1 MTESVIGQF
10 YRVPAVRVKNWC
22 GFSGW
27 LPVIG
32 PKHSD
37 AEVIKFPWP
46 HWHIDWRFAPTKAWN
61 TASAVRL
68 PGYVYGRPIQ
78 CPNNR
83 DEVVVQEG
91 PADRLMKCK
100 RALPSYIEPLNAN
113 WKHDWITE
121 LRNMFCETKI
131 TNGLCPH
138 RGIPA
143 SAMIRE
149 GDVLICPG
157 HGLRFN
163 ALTGESLGSQMQRSS
178 EPT

>member
-1 MTESVIGQF
+1 MTEAVIDQF
-10 YRVPAVRVKNWC
+10 YRVPAVRVNNWC

-37 AEVIKFPWP
+37 AEVVKFPWP
-46 HWHIDWRFAPTKAWN
+46 HWHIDWRFAPAKAWAY
-61 TASAVRL
+61 ASAVRI

-83 DEVVVQEG
+83 NEIVVLEG

-100 RALPSYIEPLNAN
+100 RPLPPYIEAGKIS
-113 WKHDWITE
+113 WKEDWVTE
-121 LRNMFCETKI
+121 LRKMFCGTKI

-149 GDVLICPG
+149 GDVLTCPG
-157 HGLRFN
+157 HGLRFS
-163 ALTGESLGSQMQRSS
+163 ATTGEALNTSDRGEKR
-178 EPT
+178 

>member
-1 MTESVIGQF
+1 MTEAVIGQF

-22 GFSGW
+22 GFSGR

-37 AEVIKFPWP
+37 AEIVKFPWP
-46 HWHIDWRFAPTKAWN
+46 HWHIDWQFAPTKAWN
-61 TASAVRL
+61 YAYAVRD

-83 DEVVVQEG
+83 NEVVVQEG

-100 RALPSYIEPLNAN
+100 RPLPPYIKSPSS
-113 WKHDWITE
+113 WKEDWIKE
-121 LRNMFCETKI
+121 LRKAFCDSKI

-149 GDVLICPG
+149 GNILTCPG
-157 HGLRFN
+157 HGLQFDAGTGF
-163 ALTGESLGSQMQRSS
+163 ALQRVSKH
-178 EPT
+178 E